1 MSESVLNLINDIEI
15 LLKQDKRF
23 YNSNDYLF
31 KNKII
36 HLAKQNQ
43 LKAIFPIPPGYKVDG
58 INQFGLPNIVSLK
71 HLSKL
76 TNTQEKTCSNNDIDL
91 TDIIDRLN
99 KANKK
104 LADLL

>member
-1 MSESVLNLINDIEI
+1 MSETILNLINDIEI

-23 YNSNDYLF
+23 YNSKDYLF
-31 KNKII
+31 KNKIQ
-36 HLAKQNQ
+36 HLAKQQQ
-43 LKAIFPIPPGYKVDG
+43 LKAIIPIPSGHKVVG
-58 INQFGLPNIVSLK
+58 LNQFGLPNIVSLK
-71 HLSKL
+71 NLSKL
-76 TNTQEKTCSNNDIDL
+76 NNTSDKKCNNNDIDL